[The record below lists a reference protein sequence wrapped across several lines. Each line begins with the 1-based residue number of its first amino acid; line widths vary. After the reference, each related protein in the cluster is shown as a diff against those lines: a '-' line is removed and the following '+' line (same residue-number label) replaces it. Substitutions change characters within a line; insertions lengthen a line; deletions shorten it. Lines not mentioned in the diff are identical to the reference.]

1 MKTTKKL
8 LSLAFAILIL
18 CISIV
23 PVYAVDAPTPRF
35 NNTATTESTFVIYD
49 DGLAGVCAMYI
60 GYDNITT
67 FACIQIKIERK
78 VLFWWSDVENGW
90 TDNTYV
96 TELWGVENAV
106 EYFLQLE
113 KKGTYRA
120 IVTYTINGLGGDSDI
135 ITSVLEY
142 DYE

>member
-8 LSLAFAILIL
+8 LSLTFAILIL

-35 NNTATTESTFVIYD
+35 NNTATTESTFLITD
-49 DGLAGVCAMYI
+49 DGVAWVGAMYI
-60 GYDNITT
+60 GYDNLTT

-78 VLFWWSDVENGW
+78 VMWWWTDVENGW

-96 TELWGVENAV
+96 TELWGVENAM
-106 EYFLQLE
+106 EYSLQLD

-120 IVTYTINGLGGDSDI
+120 TVTYTINGLGGDSDI
-135 ITSVLEY
+135 ITSVLE
-142 DYE
+142 DEYE

>member
-8 LSLAFAILIL
+8 LSLTFAILIL

-35 NNTATTESTFVIYD
+35 NNTATTESTFLITD
-49 DGLAGVCAMYI
+49 AGVAWVGAMYI
-60 GYDNITT
+60 GYDNLTT

-78 VLFWWSDVENGW
+78 VMWWWTDVENGW

-96 TELWGVENAV
+96 TELWGVENAM
-106 EYFLQLE
+106 EYSLQLD

-120 IVTYTINGLGGDSDI
+120 TVTYTINGLGGDSDI
-135 ITSVLEY
+135 ITSVLE
-142 DYE
+142 DEYE